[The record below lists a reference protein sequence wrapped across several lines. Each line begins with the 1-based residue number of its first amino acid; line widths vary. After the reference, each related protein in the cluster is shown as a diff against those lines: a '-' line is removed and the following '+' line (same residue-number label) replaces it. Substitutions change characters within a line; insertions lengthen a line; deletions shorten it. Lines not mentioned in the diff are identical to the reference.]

1 MVKQISVFVENKRGR
16 VKDILKAL
24 ANANVDIKALS
35 LADTTE
41 FGIMRMIVD
50 NDKAAKDALS
60 SEGVVIRVSEITTVA
75 VDDTPGALMNTFDV
89 LDENEIAVEYM
100 YAFAEKLNGMSVI
113 AIRTDNPDLANDKL
127 REKGVKVLVQD
138 EVNGL

>member
-16 VKDILKAL
+16 VKEILKAL
-24 ANANVDIKALS
+24 ADANVDIKALS

-50 NDKAAKDALS
+50 NDNAAKEALS
-60 SEGVVIRVSEITTVA
+60 NEGVVIRVSEITTVA

-89 LDENEIAVEYM
+89 LDENGIAVEYM
-100 YAFAEKLNGMSVI
+100 YAFAEKINGMSVI

-127 REKGVKVLVQD
+127 CEKGVKVLSQD